1 MESIVII
8 PSYNNHSEVINCI
21 HSLEAQTY
29 HDFSVIVVDDG
40 STEKL
45 SQDLIQSSKVKID
58 YYWKINEG
66 AGKARNYTL
75 DKIPDDT
82 QFVFFIDSDDLI
94 APTYLETMVE
104 AMKSNELDFCQS
116 AYIINGLTQ
125 EKYPFPEQRLIIER
139 SNEIEEFIL
148 ELFGA
153 YPDKGKVQKVNT
165 ALWACAFRKEIIH
178 KNNLHICSERVYMSE
193 DTLFKI
199 DYLKHCNK
207 IGLLPYAGY
216 YYKVSGTSLTNKIY
230 KNQLEVLGNFYN
242 ALKERLPYEK
252 QETDSIQRV
261 YRKLLM
267 YYINTIIAYAV
278 SSQSNKRQLIRE
290 VLQND
295 IFIECSS
302 KIKLM
307 KLNLK
312 NIVFIFLCRA
322 KAVVILQKV
331 GEIFGK

>member
-8 PSYNNHSEVINCI
+8 PSYNNHDEVMNCI

-40 STEKL
+40 SPQKL
-45 SQDLIQSSKVKID
+45 LQDLILSTKVKIN
-58 YYWKINEG
+58 YYWKTNEG
-66 AGKARNYTL
+66 AGKARNYAL

-82 QFVFFIDSDDLI
+82 QFVFFIDSDDQI
-94 APTYLETMVE
+94 APDYLEIMVD
-104 AMKSNELDFCQS
+104 AMKSNQLDFCQS
-116 AYIINGLTQ
+116 AYIVDGATQ
-125 EKYPFPEQRLIIER
+125 EKYPFPNRRLITAK
-139 SNEIEEFIL
+139 SSEIEDFIL

-153 YPDKGKVQKVNT
+153 YPDRGDVQKINT
-165 ALWACAFRKEIIH
+165 ALWACAFRKEIIE
-178 KNNLHICSERVYMSE
+178 KNDLHICSERIYMSE

-216 YYKVSGTSLTNKIY
+216 YYKVSGTSLTHKVY

-242 ALKERLPYEK
+242 ALKERLPYGEK
-252 QETDSIQRV
+252 EPDSIQRV

-267 YYINTIIAYAV
+267 YYTNTIIAYAV
-278 SSQSNKRQLIRE
+278 SSQTNRGQLIRD

-295 IFIECSS
+295 IFIECSG
-302 KIKLM
+302 KIKLL

-312 NIVFIFLCRA
+312 NIVFISLCRVNA
-322 KAVVILQKV
+322 AFVLQKV